1 MGKVIKFPS
10 RETIKQ
16 KDIVDSLKLEI
27 ECCEENLK
35 EALEQLDYLNEEILY
50 LNNEYAM
57 LLKELTELTNKE
69 KQ

>member
-10 RETIKQ
+10 RKTIKQ

-57 LLKELTELTNKE
+57 LLTELTELTNKE

>member
-1 MGKVIKFPS
+1 MGKIIKFPS
-10 RETIKQ
+10 RKQ
-16 KDIVDSLKLEI
+16 LKNKDIVDSLKIEI

-50 LNNEYAM
+50 LNNEYGM
-57 LLKELTELTNKE
+57 LLAELTELTDKE

>member
-1 MGKVIKFPS
+1 MGKIIKFPS
-10 RETIKQ
+10 RKQ
-16 KDIVDSLKLEI
+16 LKNKDIVDSLKIEI

-50 LNNEYAM
+50 LNNEYGM
-57 LLKELTELTNKE
+57 LLTELIELTDKE

>member
-16 KDIVDSLKLEI
+16 KYIVYSLKLEI

-50 LNNEYAM
+50 
-57 LLKELTELTNKE
+57 
-69 KQ
+69 

>member
-10 RETIKQ
+10 RKQ
-16 KDIVDSLKLEI
+16 LKTKDIVDSLKLEI

-50 LNNEYAM
+50 LNNEYGM
-57 LLKELTELTNKE
+57 LLTELTELTNKE

>member
-1 MGKVIKFPS
+1 MGKIIKFPS
-10 RETIKQ
+10 RKQ
-16 KDIVDSLKLEI
+16 LKNKDIVDSLKIEI

-50 LNNEYAM
+50 LNNEYGM
-57 LLKELTELTNKE
+57 LLTELTELTDKE

>member
-50 LNNEYAM
+50 LNNEYGM
-57 LLKELTELTNKE
+57 LLTELTELTNKE

>member
-57 LLKELTELTNKE
+57 LLTELTELTNKE

>member
-10 RETIKQ
+10 RKQ
-16 KDIVDSLKLEI
+16 LKTKDIVDSLKLEI

-35 EALEQLDYLNEEILY
+35 EALEQLEYLNEEILY
-50 LNNEYAM
+50 LNNEYGM
-57 LLKELTELTNKE
+57 LLTELTELTNKE

>member
-10 RETIKQ
+10 RKQ
-16 KDIVDSLKLEI
+16 LKAKDIVDSLKLEI

-35 EALEQLDYLNEEILY
+35 EALEQLEYLNEEILY
-50 LNNEYAM
+50 LNNEYGM
-57 LLKELTELTNKE
+57 LLTELTELTNKE